1 MFNRE
6 AICYLIKLKWWLS
19 FWERERTNHHM
30 AAVAISHKCICTYFG
45 NRCIWLEFTVNGIF
59 SHHKLL
65 RSCVCCT
72 VFIEMLWFFH
82 MGRVSVWLLYPK
94 IETHRKNH
102 DKCSIFALHFD
113 LIVRSNRFNRSFICL
128 FYCFQFDRSIV
139 LDIKPNCELQN
150 GNWTE
155 HSILHSH
162 YSTCR
167 FEITTVLKLNRI
179 LMIARQLGGNNHH
192 RYK

>member
-1 MFNRE
+1 MCRQSTHAQAHMLDRRTSQHE
-6 AICYLIKLKWWLS
+6 IYLGIEKQCYLIKLKWWLS

-113 LIVRSNRFNRSFICL
+113 WTDGVIRIDLIVRSFV
-128 FYCFQFDRSIV
+128 YSIV
-139 LDIKPNCELQN
+139 SN
-150 GNWTE
+150 
-155 HSILHSH
+155 
-162 YSTCR
+162 ST
-167 FEITTVLKLNRI
+167 
-179 LMIARQLGGNNHH
+179 GP
-192 RYK
+192 